1 MYYFLMRLFYEFN
14 ENIFQKARHKKN
26 WLISSFI
33 DEMIQKINWKYTLEY
48 DYEFRY

>member
-26 WLISSFI
+26 WLISSLN
-33 DEMIQKINWKYTLEY
+33 DSENKLKIHL
-48 DYEFRY
+48 RI